1 MNPEKIFFSYSR
13 SDSEFALKLGKDL
26 RDKGANIWLD
36 QLDISPGSTWDVEVE
51 NALNSSA
58 FMLALLSPDSMAS
71 KNVMDEVSYGIEEKK
86 KVIPVLI
93 RNCKIPFRLRRLQ
106 FVDFSKNY
114 DQALARLLNTL
125 SPESGKTE
133 STGTGKTEGAEKTKN
148 FFARNKYAVIAA
160 SVLVIAFI
168 AWIIIRPG
176 NNTIVEVN
184 PDTTDEYSQLRD
196 QQISDSLSKD
206 QELKDS
212 IMRETEA
219 WDIAVK
225 QNTIEAYKD
234 YQKNFSQGV
243 HYEDAQREIIKLT
256 ARIETQKDEKDWSKA
271 IDKNTIAGFELYKSQ
286 HPAGVHFADAGARIS
301 GLRNKEADEKAWTV
315 ALNQGS
321 IQSFRQ
327 YLSVYPDGVHRRE
340 ATNKIL
346 ELSSTEF
353 AIGKNYQG
361 GIIFIIDASGKHGL
375 IGAKDDLSDAAN
387 MHTIEKSIDSY
398 RPDGFRDWRLPTK
411 DELNTLFNKKQLF
424 TGFKKKYY
432 WSSTKK
438 GEGDIYWVQH
448 LGDGKVNSFNLKDF
462 EYAVRLVRKF

>member
-13 SDSEFALKLGKDL
+13 ADSEFALRLGKDL

-71 KNVMDEVSYGIEEKK
+71 KNVMDEVNYAIEEKK

-114 DQALARLLNTL
+114 DQALARLLQTL

-133 STGTGKTEGAEKTKN
+133 SIVTEKKGGLEKTKN
-148 FFARNKYAVIAA
+148 FIARNKYAVIAA

-176 NNTIVEVN
+176 YNTTVEVN
-184 PDTTDEYSQLRD
+184 PGTTDEYSQLRE
-196 QQISDSLSKD
+196 QQISDSLTKD

-212 IMRETEA
+212 IKKETEA
-219 WDIAVK
+219 WDIAVR

-243 HYEDAQREIIKLT
+243 HYGEAQEEIIKLT
-256 ARIETQKDEKDWSKA
+256 ARIETQKDEMDWSKA
-271 IDKNTIAGFELYKSQ
+271 INKNTIAGFELYKSQ
-286 HPAGVHFADAGARIS
+286 HPAGVHFADAAARIS
-301 GLRNKEADEKAWTV
+301 ELRNK
-315 ALNQGS
+315 L
-321 IQSFRQ
+321 
-327 YLSVYPDGVHRRE
+327 
-340 ATNKIL
+340 
-346 ELSSTEF
+346 
-353 AIGKNYQG
+353 AIGKEYQG
-361 GIIFIIDASGKHGL
+361 GIIFMIDASGKHGL
-375 IGAKDDLSDAAN
+375 IGAKNDMSEYADE
-387 MHTIEKSIDSY
+387 HIIRKSVEGY
-398 RPDGFRDWRLPTK
+398 HQGGFSDWRLPTK
-411 DELNTLFNKKQLF
+411 EELNILFAKRKLF
-424 TGFKKKYY
+424 KGFIEKYY
-432 WSSTKK
+432 WSSTRDGNDK
-438 GEGDIYWVQH
+438 YWVQH
-448 LGDGKVNSFNLKDF
+448 FGDGGVNSFNRGDF
-462 EYAVRLVRKF
+462 RYAVRLVREF